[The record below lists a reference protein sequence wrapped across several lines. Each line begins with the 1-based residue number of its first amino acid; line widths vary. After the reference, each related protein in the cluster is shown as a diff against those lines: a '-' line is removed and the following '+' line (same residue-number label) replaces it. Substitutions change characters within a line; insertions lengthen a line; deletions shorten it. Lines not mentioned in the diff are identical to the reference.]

1 MSFLEQIEEQNEAVG
16 ERYELAMERIEG
28 IVNDT
33 STLDQK
39 YRGYFRKT
47 GAYLL
52 QIRDVINMFEEDE
65 WDELGLDA
73 CQQMNFDLYADLLS
87 KSKINAPDM
96 EGYEISYANPAYAME
111 KLGEP
116 YGKILCFLYTEL
128 RACVAYAF
136 EQRLFDITIA
146 AELFIQIFNLME
158 EENENTARQMKEAI
172 YYYFS
177 DYCDVTLPTRTRE
190 MLDPSYSFATEIIM
204 ESDLDDLRYLY
215 RFGEYISENE
225 IKIARFLNE
234 MPREQI
240 QAMARTYT
248 EGFRK
253 GFELARIDLSKKK
266 TVNIRYPLGFERMVK
281 EAILQFREMGLEPT
295 IYRTGVSSIHRKVNK
310 TGYFG
315 TSVNPQYDY
324 DHRFDQAMYL
334 DRPLMER
341 KLVNLR
347 LGYEEFA
354 ELAQGYAGPAVIET
368 FGEREFVPVNKP
380 EALSLSE
387 KQQKV
392 SVEYQRESGIL
403 VNEFIPSDQYCF
415 TIIAY
420 PIPEIGAQ
428 FKEIFAETVKL
439 NTLDLEKYKRM
450 QQCLIDALDQGEYVK
465 VFGKG
470 DNKTDLKV
478 QLAALEDP
486 QKQTLFENCLADV
499 NIPVGEVFTSPK
511 LEGTNGVLH
520 VTKVYLNGMC
530 YKELQITFV
539 DGKVVDYTCKNFEKE
554 EQNKKLIK
562 DNILYQ
568 HDSLPI
574 GEFAIGTNTI
584 AYVMGQKYNIS
595 GKLPILIAEK
605 TGPHFALGDTCYSM
619 SEDNHVYN
627 PDGKEMIAKD
637 NSCSKKRHSNMEE
650 AYFQCHTDITIP
662 YDELGE
668 ITVYKKNGET
678 ITLLKDGRFVLA
690 GTEELNEALKELL

>member
-1 MSFLEQIEEQNEAVG
+1 
-16 ERYELAMERIEG
+16 
-28 IVNDT
+28 
-33 STLDQK
+33 
-39 YRGYFRKT
+39 
-47 GAYLL
+47 
-52 QIRDVINMFEEDE
+52 
-65 WDELGLDA
+65 
-73 CQQMNFDLYADLLS
+73 
-87 KSKINAPDM
+87 
-96 EGYEISYANPAYAME
+96 ME

-158 EENENTARQMKEAI
+158 EENENTEREMREAI

-190 MLDPSYSFATEIIM
+190 MLDPSFSFATEVIM

-266 TVNIRYPLGFERMVK
+266 TVNIRYPLGFERIVK

-295 IYRTGVSSIHRKVNK
+295 IYRTGVSSMHKKVNK

-347 LGYEEFA
+347 LGYEQFE
-354 ELAQGYAGPAVIET
+354 ELAEVYAGPAVIET
-368 FGEREFVPVNKP
+368 FGEREFAPVNKP

-403 VNEFIPSDQYCF
+403 VNEFIPSDQYSF

-420 PIPEIGAQ
+420 PIPEIVSGH
-428 FKEIFAETVKL
+428 
-439 NTLDLEKYKRM
+439 RM
-450 QQCLIDALDQGEYVK
+450 QY
-465 VFGKG
+465 
-470 DNKTDLKV
+470 
-478 QLAALEDP
+478 P
-486 QKQTLFENCLADV
+486 
-499 NIPVGEVFTSPK
+499 
-511 LEGTNGVLH
+511 
-520 VTKVYLNGMC
+520 
-530 YKELQITFV
+530 
-539 DGKVVDYTCKNFEKE
+539 
-554 EQNKKLIK
+554 
-562 DNILYQ
+562 
-568 HDSLPI
+568 
-574 GEFAIGTNTI
+574 
-584 AYVMGQKYNIS
+584 
-595 GKLPILIAEK
+595 
-605 TGPHFALGDTCYSM
+605 
-619 SEDNHVYN
+619 
-627 PDGKEMIAKD
+627 
-637 NSCSKKRHSNMEE
+637 
-650 AYFQCHTDITIP
+650 
-662 YDELGE
+662 
-668 ITVYKKNGET
+668 
-678 ITLLKDGRFVLA
+678 
-690 GTEELNEALKELL
+690 